1 MLTQTKPDV
10 STPVIY
16 RSWSPS
22 QDPAALASQATGPPP
37 TTQRMPLRT
46 LSLTSDS
53 LSPSQPHRLSRLI
66 KGKDRAHSPD
76 NQEHAASSSSKPNDA
91 FSVLLKGAQK
101 QNAKKLLQKSEF
113 IEGEAQESDEDENF
127 GFGGPKKADDDESD
141 SDDLDANVEGL
152 LDDTVID
159 AEQLAEDKVLEKVQ
173 LVLFPLSGYL
183 RSSPWFI
190 KKTENNSNKMMRF
203 YKNTTKMP
211 LKENSGRKG
220 VGGALQWTTVI
231 LTLMKT
237 KMLVSYGSDSTRSAK
252 LRETL

>member
-1 MLTQTKPDV
+1 MKKAYFFHRMLTQTKPDV

-66 KGKDRAHSPD
+66 KGKGRAHSPD
-76 NQEHAASSSSKPNDA
+76 NQEHAASSVTPSSKPKDA

-141 SDDLDANVEGL
+141 SDDLDANVVGL

-173 LVLFPLSGYL
+173 LVLFSLSGYL
-183 RSSPWFI
+183 TSSPW
-190 KKTENNSNKMMRF
+190 
-203 YKNTTKMP
+203 
-211 LKENSGRKG
+211 
-220 VGGALQWTTVI
+220 
-231 LTLMKT
+231 
-237 KMLVSYGSDSTRSAK
+237 
-252 LRETL
+252 